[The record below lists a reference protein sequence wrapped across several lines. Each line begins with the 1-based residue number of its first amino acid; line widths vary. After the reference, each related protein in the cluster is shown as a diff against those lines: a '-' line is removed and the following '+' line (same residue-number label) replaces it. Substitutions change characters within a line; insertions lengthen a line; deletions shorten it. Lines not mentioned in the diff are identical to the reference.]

1 MRRCAVAILAGSL
14 LAVSTAARAHVRNGA
29 DPLEFTFPD
38 QPIDGGVSGSLA
50 PADAPIYHS
59 LPSATAKLYLDFTG
73 DVNNNWGGYTPG
85 VTPAYDID
93 GDPTTFSTAELSN
106 INEIWQR
113 VSEKYSPFNIDV
125 TTQNPGTLA
134 HDVVMKVVIG
144 GDGSNGHVDA
154 QGNKIYWAGGR
165 YGGISYVGSF
175 YGGFPNIS
183 YVFPGNLGNG
193 IPRYSAE
200 ATAHEAGHGFGL
212 VHQSDWVS
220 GSKINEYSYGTY
232 TYHPEL
238 PGIQQPREPGTKS
251 PIMGNSYFA
260 DRGLWWKGTSSDGST
275 LIQDDLSILAD
286 NSFGYRPDGP
296 NNSFATATP
305 LTIDGSGYL
314 RGQGVIEQMTDKD
327 YFSFN
332 STGGLSSFVVDVAP
346 FGAML
351 DASLALY
358 DSNGN
363 LITQAATDSLSEFI
377 SADLSPGTYDLVVS
391 GAGNYGDLGQYFISG
406 ALGGALV
413 PEPAALVALTGL
425 VCLSLRRRNGR

>member
-1 MRRCAVAILAGSL
+1 LF
-14 LAVSTAARAHVRNGA
+14 AVSPLARAHGHNGA
-29 DPLEFTFPD
+29 DALTITFPD
-38 QPIDGGVSGSLA
+38 QSLDGSGTGSLA
-50 PADAPIYHS
+50 PAVAPNYHS

-93 GDPTTFSTAELSN
+93 GDPTTFSTTELSN
-106 INEIWQR
+106 INEMWQR
-113 VSEKYSPFNIDV
+113 VAEKYSPFNIDV
-125 TTQNPGTLA
+125 TTQDPGNLN
-134 HDVVMKVVIG
+134 HGQVMKVVIG
-144 GDGSNGHVDA
+144 GDGSNGRVDA

-165 YGGISYVGSF
+165 YGGISWVGSF
-175 YGGFPNIS
+175 AGGLPNVA

-200 ATAHEAGHGFGL
+200 ASAHEAGHGFGL
-212 VHQSDWVS
+212 VHQSDYVN
-220 GSKINEYSYGTY
+220 GSKLNEYSLGTY
-232 TYHPEL
+232 IYDPNL

-260 DRGLWWKGTSSDGST
+260 DRGLWWSGTSSDGPNQ
-275 LIQDDLSILAD
+275 IQNDLSVITSSF
-286 NSFGYRPDGP
+286 NGFGYRPDGP
-296 NNSFATATP
+296 NNSFATAAP
-305 LTIDGSGYL
+305 LTIDGSGVL

-327 YFSFN
+327 YFSFD
-332 STGGLSSFVVDVAP
+332 STGGLSSFLVDVAP

-351 DASLALY
+351 DASVALY

-363 LITQAATDSLSEFI
+363 LITQSATDSLSEFI

-391 GAGNYGDLGQYFISG
+391 GAGNYGDIGQYFISG

-413 PEPAALVALTGL
+413 PEPAVGSVLLVTF
-425 VCLSLRRRNGR
+425 VMLRRRNRVG